1 VTKSSQLPAS
11 RGRRL
16 WKNWLQPFLVC
27 LLVIAP
33 FRSAVAD
40 WNDVPTGSM
49 KPTVLVGDRVFVNR
63 LAYDLKVPFTNW
75 HVAEWG
81 GPARGDVV
89 VLTSPADGKLLLKRV
104 VGVPGDVVALE
115 SSRLIVNG
123 KSRRV
128 AAVPPKAVPQIPAA
142 QRGRHVFNSERL
154 SATDPGH
161 VIMLTPGRSS
171 SRNFG
176 PVAVPQ
182 GRYLVMGDNRD
193 NSFDS
198 RGFGFVPRENIL
210 GRVNG
215 VVFSFAPE
223 PRWERFFTRLE

>member
-1 VTKSSQLPAS
+1 MSKSSQLSAS

-16 WKNWLQPFLVC
+16 WKNWLQPFLIC

-49 KPTVLVGDRVFVNR
+49 KPTILEGDRIFVNK

-81 GPARGDVV
+81 DPERGEIVV
-89 VLTSPADGKLLLKRV
+89 CTSPADGRLLVKRV
-104 VGVPGDVVALE
+104 VGLPGDVVALE
-115 SSRLIVNG
+115 KNRLIVNG
-123 KSRRV
+123 KSRTV
-128 AAVPPKAVPQIPAA
+128 ATVPQNAVPQIPAA
-142 QRGRHVFNSERL
+142 QRGQHVFASERL

-161 VIMLTPGRSS
+161 VIMLTPGRRS
-171 SRNFG
+171 SRSFG
-176 PVAVPQ
+176 PVVVPQ

-198 RGFGFVPRENIL
+198 RGFGFVPREDIL
-210 GRVNG
+210 GRARG
-215 VVFSFAPE
+215 VVFSFDPE
-223 PRWERFFTRLE
+223 PRWERFFTRLD

>member
-1 VTKSSQLPAS
+1 MYVGL
-11 RGRRL
+11 GRREL
-16 WKNWLQPFLVC
+16 STYAPYNFRPMNTTSIADLVAHHEAVRC
-27 LLVIAP
+27 GGLARPTPRLLD
-33 FRSAVAD
+33 RSIPEELDAACRGAMAL
-40 WNDVPTGSM
+40 DV
-49 KPTVLVGDRVFVNR
+49 
-63 LAYDLKVPFTNW
+63 
-75 HVAEWG
+75 E
-81 GPARGDVV
+81 
-89 VLTSPADGKLLLKRV
+89 
-104 VGVPGDVVALE
+104 
-115 SSRLIVNG
+115 
-123 KSRRV
+123 
-128 AAVPPKAVPQIPAA
+128 
-142 QRGRHVFNSERL
+142 ERL

-176 PVAVPQ
+176 PVAVPP